1 MIPTNINRQTKLA
14 DCKRQETEEA
24 VQNDLAITPGEM
36 YALAQQG
43 KPITTHQLPDDYFD
57 DGDARQTYDM
67 PIDRLRGIDVIDCW
81 NASKD
86 SKNKLKSFTKSQ
98 RDAIQQE

>member
-1 MIPTNINRQTKLA
+1 MIPTNINRQTKLSN
-14 DCKRQETEEA
+14 CKRKITEEK
-24 VQNDLAITPGEM
+24 VQNNLAITPGEM

-57 DGDARQTYDM
+57 DGDARQTYDL
-67 PIDRLRGIDVIDCW
+67 PIDRIRGIDVIDCW

-86 SKNKLKSFTKSQ
+86 AKSKIKSFEKQQ
-98 RDAIQQE
+98 RNAIQQE